1 MSHELSKRIANLSPE
16 KRAELLRKVAAQKA
30 VAGNSA
36 LGLIPVQDR
45 SRPLPLSFA
54 QQRLWFID
62 QLQPGT
68 SLFNV
73 PMAVLLEGALD
84 VAVLERALREVVR
97 RHEVLRT
104 TFREDASGPV
114 QVVSPEPMLTLERKD
129 LTGSPPEEAWRL
141 AREAAAQPFDLSKGP
156 LLRALLLTSAPAEHL
171 LVVVVHHIVSDGWS
185 MTLLVRE
192 VALLYGALARGQ
204 AAPLPPLGVQYADF
218 GVWQR
223 EWMQGPRLEKQL
235 DYWKRQLEGVPSA
248 LELPTDFPRPATR
261 DGRGARHDVL
271 LPRELTD
278 ALKALAQQEGASLY

>member
-1 MSHELSKRIANLSPE
+1 E
-16 KRAELLRKVAAQKA
+16 
-30 VAGNSA
+30 
-36 LGLIPVQDR
+36 
-45 SRPLPLSFA
+45 
-54 QQRLWFID
+54 
-62 QLQPGT
+62 
-68 SLFNV
+68 
-73 PMAVLLEGALD
+73 D
-84 VAVLERALREVVR
+84 V
-97 RHEVLRT
+97 
-104 TFREDASGPV
+104 SGPV
-114 QVVSPEPMLTLERKD
+114 QVVSPEPMLTLEHKD

-141 AREAAAQPFDLSKGP
+141 AREAAAQPFDLAKGP
-156 LLRALLLTSAPAEHL
+156 LLRALLLTSAPGEHL

-204 AAPLPPLGVQYADF
+204 AAPLPPLGIQYADF

-235 DYWKRQLEGVPSA
+235 DFWKRQLAGVPSA

-278 ALKALAQQEGASLY
+278 ALKALAQQEGASLYMALLTGWQMLMA